1 MNIEIANRLVEL
13 RKKSGLSQEELAAK
27 LGLSRQAVSKW
38 ERAEASPDTDNL
50 ICLAKLYGVSLDDLL
65 NTDDSVEEIVAQQPV
80 HEEKPYAE
88 TKHRGKFEV
97 RAQCEEGEIVI
108 VKEDDEDDDDSR
120 FTDYIATI
128 DGQKTHVE
136 KTEKCFVV
144 QPLKM
149 KKRDDTYK
157 VVNTIVSSICVF
169 GSLAAYIICGFLLSD
184 KIPHVWTSWWV
195 FFMSVVMASGIME
208 FMRTRRFATL
218 AAFFVGAS
226 VASFILMGF
235 YLNAWAY
242 AWPVFLSIPLVGG
255 VGGNVDKLTFDWR
268 TKDYYRVPLN

>member
-65 NTDDSVEEIVAQQPV
+65 NTDDSVEEIVAQQPAF
-80 HEEKPYAE
+80 EEKPAGY
-88 TKHRGKFEV
+88 RRSGRFEV
-97 RAQCEEGEIVI
+97 RSQCEEGEIVI

-128 DGQKTHVE
+128 NGQKTHVE
-136 KTEKCFVV
+136 RTDDCFVV
-144 QPLKM
+144 EPLKV
-149 KKRDDTYK
+149 KKRNDVYK
-157 VVNTIVSSICVF
+157 TVNAIVSSICVF
-169 GSLAAYIICGFLLSD
+169 GSLTAYVVCGCLLSD
-184 KIPHVWTSWWV
+184 KIPHVWSSWWV

-208 FMRTRRFATL
+208 FMRTKRIASL

-226 VASFILMGF
+226 VATFILLGF
-235 YLNAWAY
+235 YLDAWMY

-255 VGGNVDKLTFDWR
+255 VGGNIDKLTHEWR
-268 TKDYYRVPLN
+268 TKGFYKVPLN

>member
-80 HEEKPYAE
+80 YEEKPV
-88 TKHRGKFEV
+88 TKPGRFEI
-97 RAQCEEGEIVI
+97 RSQCEEGEIVI
-108 VKEDDEDDDDSR
+108 VKEDDEDDDNSR

-128 DGQKTHVE
+128 NGQKTHCE
-136 KTEKCFVV
+136 KHDDVFVV
-144 QPLKM
+144 EPLKM
-149 KKRDDTYK
+149 KKRDETYK
-157 VVNTIVSSICVF
+157 IANTIVSSICVF
-169 GSLAAYIICGFLLSD
+169 GSLTAYVVCGFLLSD
-184 KIPHVWTSWWV
+184 KIPHVWSAWWV

-208 FMRTRRFATL
+208 FMRTKRVAAL

-255 VGGNVDKLTFDWR
+255 VGGNIDKLTFDWR
-268 TKDYYRVPLN
+268 TKDFYRVPLN